1 MLIFSK
7 VMTNIYGLAGLVQN
21 FPDYDGPKLGVKR
34 KTNLSRL
41 GSQIERFH
49 ALWSPCIA
57 HRSLQENG
65 VIQHQLTE
73 SLYR

>member
-49 ALWSPCIA
+49 AL
-57 HRSLQENG
+57 
-65 VIQHQLTE
+65 
-73 SLYR
+73 